1 MILAI
6 KPSRPIGILKI
17 VAPPGPDTEE
27 VVSAERFCA
36 FVIGDS
42 RSCCPQLEY
51 RFMLEIA
58 QPDLKPALDVARS
71 ATVEQASNGIHYG
84 TRGDTQLSTVQIE
97 QMVEAV
103 PQAVAAALRRKMYY
117 FVPLTVP
124 DPSESENSG
133 RELNS
138 FDAGKTMVALNFTTE
153 LSDLAVCHRNIT
165 VDETDYVFISTRLM
179 QDRFALA
186 FEFYINA
193 GHHFVDAVGV
203 PESFA
208 NLAWAQVEAGAR
220 GETSQDAW
228 EQRAKATG
236 QPEPRTAESTPG
248 LRTRPSRGLA
258 AGRSPEPQART
269 TVVDEKARSEYF
281 EAAFADAIAIYL
293 LSLTVDFDYSELRE
307 REYPLL
313 AAPALAERLKHVAQL
328 FPPNSGNE
336 FSIRYRRRNG

>member
-1 MILAI
+1 
-6 KPSRPIGILKI
+6 
-17 VAPPGPDTEE
+17 
-27 VVSAERFCA
+27 
-36 FVIGDS
+36 
-42 RSCCPQLEY
+42 
-51 RFMLEIA
+51 MLEIA

-71 ATVEQASNGIHYG
+71 TSVEQASNGIRYG
-84 TRGDTQLSTVQIE
+84 TCGDTQLSAPQIE

-103 PQAVAAALRRKMYY
+103 PHTIAAALHRKMYY

-124 DPSESENSG
+124 DPSENEEGG
-133 RELNS
+133 RVLNS
-138 FDAGKTMVALNFTTE
+138 FDAAKTMVALNFTTE
-153 LSDLAVCHRNIT
+153 LSDLAICHRNIT
-165 VDETDYVFISTRLM
+165 IDGTDSVFISTRLM

-203 PESFA
+203 PESFSH
-208 NLAWAQVEAGAR
+208 LACSQIEAGVR

-228 EQRAKATG
+228 EQRARATG
-236 QPEPRTAESTPG
+236 QPEPRAAESAPAF
-248 LRTRPSRGLA
+248 RSRPSRSVA
-258 AGRSPEPQART
+258 ARRGRETPIPAA
-269 TVVDEKARSEYF
+269 VVDEKARSEYF

-313 AAPALAERLKHVAQL
+313 APSALAERLKHIAQL
-328 FPPNSGNE
+328 FPPNAGNE

>member
-1 MILAI
+1 
-6 KPSRPIGILKI
+6 
-17 VAPPGPDTEE
+17 
-27 VVSAERFCA
+27 
-36 FVIGDS
+36 
-42 RSCCPQLEY
+42 
-51 RFMLEIA
+51 MLEIA

-71 ATVEQASNGIHYG
+71 ASVEQASNGIRYG
-84 TRGDTQLSTVQIE
+84 TYGDTQLSATQIE

-103 PQAVAAALRRKMYY
+103 PQTVAAALRSKMYY

-124 DPSESENSG
+124 DSSDDDNG
-133 RELNS
+133 REVEP
-138 FDAGKTMVALNFTTE
+138 FDASKTMIALNVTTE
-153 LSDLAVCHRNIT
+153 LSDRAVCHRNIT
-165 VDETDYVFISTRLM
+165 VDATDYVFISTRLM

-203 PESFA
+203 PESFSR
-208 NLAWAQVEAGAR
+208 LAWSQVEAGAR

-236 QPEPRTAESTPG
+236 QPEPRAVDGAPAS
-248 LRTRPSRGLA
+248 RSRPSRGSA
-258 AGRSPEPQART
+258 ARRSGETPVPTA
-269 TVVDEKARSEYF
+269 VVDEKARSEYF

-313 AAPALAERLKHVAQL
+313 AASALAERLKHVAQL
-328 FPPNSGNE
+328 FPPNPGSE